1 MDNVRAFGEE
11 ADIGLSP
18 EDEPVMEAPPEIGFD
33 ERRMHVRA
41 YNYWVSLLGGRAYP
55 SIEDL
60 EPQNID
66 DFGPNSVLL
75 DFTAGA
81 DNPVIAYLGRALR
94 RQCELPDGI
103 RTISDVPSRSLLSR
117 LTDHYLQIIA
127 NCAPIGF
134 EAEFVNASGINVM
147 YRGILMPFSSDGD
160 TIDFIY
166 GVINWKELADS
177 STAAQL
183 GQMVE
188 QAIAR
193 TPAVDA
199 SPVWADGPNALPIEQ
214 GAPIQT
220 PVFLPP
226 DTSLELGVRYDE
238 SDDRAEDHDRDQP
251 DLLALVLDP
260 DAGLGD
266 RLTLARECA
275 DAVKNAEGR
284 SRAALY
290 RALGEAYDFALAAR
304 DDPEDYAE
312 LLEDAGLKAQDRAPM
327 TAVVKL
333 VFGAHYDKS
342 RLTEFAAALSY
353 GLRQELALGGMAE
366 FLERFDGGLKAVVHA
381 ERQARRTRPVA
392 DPAENAKALL
402 RDANPLGYVE
412 LSRANLGAGDDDGE
426 FVLLVARRE
435 ADGRLAVVAPVAAD
449 GALLDRAIRKS
460 LPTV

>member
-1 MDNVRAFGEE
+1 MDNLRAFGDEAEVGLGPEE
-11 ADIGLSP
+11 
-18 EDEPVMEAPPEIGFD
+18 EPVMDRPPEIGFD

-75 DFTAGA
+75 DFTRSS
-81 DNPVIAYLGRALR
+81 DNPAIAYLGRALR
-94 RQCELPDGI
+94 QQCELPDGI

-134 EAEFVNASGINVM
+134 EAEFVNADGLNVM

-177 STAAQL
+177 GTVAQL
-183 GQMVE
+183 GRQVE

-193 TPAVDA
+193 SPAVDA
-199 SPVWADGPNALPIEQ
+199 SPVWADGPNAVPIEQ

-220 PVFLPP
+220 PVYLPP
-226 DTSLELGVRYDE
+226 DTSLELGVRYE
-238 SDDRAEDHDRDQP
+238 PAEDDGDQP

-266 RLTLARECA
+266 RLSLARECA
-275 DAVKNAEGR
+275 DAVKKADGR

-304 DDPEDYAE
+304 DAAEDYAE
-312 LLEDAGLKAQDRAPM
+312 LLEDAGLKAQHRAPM
-327 TAVVKL
+327 TPIVKL
-333 VFGAHYDKS
+333 VFGADYDKS
-342 RLTEFAAALSY
+342 RITEFAAALSY
-353 GLRQELALGGMAE
+353 AMRIALPDGGMAAFVE
-366 FLERFDGGLKAVVHA
+366 GFDGGLKAVVQA
-381 ERQARRTRPVA
+381 ERQARR
-392 DPAENAKALL
+392 PAPAAAPTDDARALL
-402 RDANPLGYVE
+402 RRADPLAYVE
-412 LSRANLGAGDDDGE
+412 LPAGGADDGE

-435 ADGRLAVVAPVAAD
+435 NDRRLAIVAPVAAD
-449 GALLDRAIRKS
+449 GTLLDRAIRKS
-460 LPTV
+460 LPAA